1 MPKPSSRGITE
12 APPAPSKLRRRKER
26 AAAGPGRKGDVP
38 NAPHTAG
45 KCAKSPSSNILTAA
59 RTPVLG
65 MAGDPRLLFQA
76 KSLPIPAI
84 RGHDALIAA
93 SPRDTPR
100 NA

>member
-1 MPKPSSRGITE
+1 LGV
-12 APPAPSKLRRRKER
+12 PPAPLRF
-26 AAAGPGRKGDVP
+26 
-38 NAPHTAG
+38 APKKRTGGEGA
-45 KCAKSPSSNILTAA
+45 SPSLNILTAA

-76 KSLPIPAI
+76 KRLPISAI